1 MDEDKSKR
9 RMSKKDAWEESY
21 AQKSKELKIE
31 EKKIKGKYEGEFS
44 EASLK
49 QTLHF
54 TARLK
59 RLLNIFRSKRFSDR
73 TLENL
78 YRRYFLKV
86 DQSSQSNMQL
96 LTIAVC
102 LLLVIFFYVNG
113 LISPIRGIVLGVVIL
128 LFIIMEIL
136 LYYVHLDYLT
146 LQIFSHVSVLLLFV
160 VVCIVS
166 LEPKPRDV
174 SDGLWVTVFFVYMI
188 YSGIP
193 VSMTVALISGIL
205 LPTFHLAVCSN
216 INSHQTGET
225 EQVSGIFCL
234 KKLF

>member
-1 MDEDKSKR
+1 MEEDKSKR

-216 INSHQTGET
+216 INSPQTGET